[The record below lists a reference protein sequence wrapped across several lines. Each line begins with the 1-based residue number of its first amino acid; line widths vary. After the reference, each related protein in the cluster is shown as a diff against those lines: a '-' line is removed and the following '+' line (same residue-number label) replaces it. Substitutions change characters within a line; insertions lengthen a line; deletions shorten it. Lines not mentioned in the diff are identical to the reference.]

1 MPRGKGSMRMGVGNP
16 KTRRGK
22 MAFFAKGGITY
33 KDPDI
38 GDSSAEARELGTE
51 AIKSTARERDIME
64 SAKGVPSLKE
74 ARPKTRGEAFKL
86 ARANKQKTFEWPPGS
101 GNMYHTRTA
110 EEEAARKPAAAPKTE
125 APKPEAP
132 RAAAPSSAAL
142 LKARNEANVA
152 RERELM
158 RNRKQPTAT
167 NAVRAVTQRAAET
180 VKANRAST
188 SPAIRMRQAEADT
201 AAAKKAPSRSVY
213 SMLHPV
219 RGMDVPD
226 VPYNP
231 SAYERQLNLDPNIR
245 AITGMG
251 MAKGG
256 SVNYSKMEREHVRQ
270 MKKHGVPEK
279 YVKQEE
285 KEAKGMKRGGMAC
298 GGMKKYAKGGMVRAD
313 GVAQRGKTKC
323 KIC

>member
-1 MPRGKGSMRMGVGNP
+1 MNPQAKKRGGMTFGGNKRGMRMGVGNP

-110 EEEAARKPAAAPKTE
+110 EEEAARKPAAAAPQTE
-125 APKPEAP
+125 APKPEAS

-167 NAVRAVTQRAAET
+167 NAVRGPGECCPSGGNRSSVAAG
-180 VKANRAST
+180 R
-188 SPAIRMRQAEADT
+188 
-201 AAAKKAPSRSVY
+201 
-213 SMLHPV
+213 L
-219 RGMDVPD
+219 RGTGVSL
-226 VPYNP
+226 PYP
-231 SAYERQLNLDPNIR
+231 GAG
-245 AITGMG
+245 A
-251 MAKGG
+251 
-256 SVNYSKMEREHVRQ
+256 
-270 MKKHGVPEK
+270 
-279 YVKQEE
+279 
-285 KEAKGMKRGGMAC
+285 
-298 GGMKKYAKGGMVRAD
+298 
-313 GVAQRGKTKC
+313 
-323 KIC
+323 